1 MAEAAALE
9 AAARGDALQEAA
21 AAASAHRRTDG
32 PRGKRQRQ
40 SGMTISHQE
49 LIASVKL
56 GN

>member
-9 AAARGDALQEAA
+9 AAARGDASQEAA